1 MDLVKNEYK
10 SENHGFLFDYIFD
23 PVILYDLEGRIID
36 LNDEAVNLIRQH
48 KDLIIGTNIQSY
60 MFDTTTP
67 IVPINFDDKNSN
79 IASYVAI
86 YNFHD
91 KPMKMESRIKI
102 IEINGLS
109 LILNILREFDIEKE
123 AELEN
128 ERVKKELKQ
137 KVYDRT
143 IQLEDALNELRIE
156 IDDRIKAEKAL
167 INANDEV
174 IKSLEREKELGEL
187 KTRFIAMVSHEYR
200 TPLTAILS
208 TTYILE
214 YLFDMQKKPE
224 FEKQLK
230 KIQKSVKLMTSM
242 LEDVLVVGRNEKYE
256 AIPTFTELDL
266 VPLSEEVIEE
276 LKFIDDFNHVF
287 EVDIAESSLIST
299 TDSNFIKHILKNLL
313 TNAIKYSERGTTVKY
328 KLHKDNDFA
337 HFQIED
343 NGLGIPES
351 DQKRLFQ
358 PFHRSTN
365 VGTISGTG
373 LGLSIVK
380 KFTDALNGKITF
392 ESEVEKGTTFYLK
405 IPLNELPK

>member
-10 SENHGFLFDYIFD
+10 SENHGLLFDYIFD

-36 LNDEAVNLIRQH
+36 LNEEAVKIVRQH
-48 KDLIIGTNIQSY
+48 RDLIIGSNIQSY

-67 IVPINFDDKNSN
+67 VVPVNFDDNNSN
-79 IASYVAI
+79 IASYVAT
-86 YNFHD
+86 YNFND
-91 KPMKMESRIKI
+91 KPVKMESRIKI
-102 IEINGLS
+102 IEINGVS

-123 AELEN
+123 AEIEN

-174 IKSLEREKELGEL
+174 IKSLEKEKELGEL

-214 YLFDMQKKPE
+214 YLFDMQKKSE

-256 AIPTFTELDL
+256 AIPHFAELDL
-266 VPLSEEVIEE
+266 VPLSEEVLEE

-287 EVDIAESSLIST
+287 EIDINENSVISH

-328 KLHKDNDFA
+328 RLHKDDEHA
-337 HFQIED
+337 HFRIED
-343 NGLGIPES
+343 NGLGIPEA

-358 PFHRSTN
+358 PFHRSKN

-380 KFTDALNGKITF
+380 KFTEALNGSITF
-392 ESEVEKGTTFYLK
+392 ESELDRGTTFYLK
-405 IPLNELPK
+405 IPLQNQLK